1 LAPLLGTKPVSI
13 SDPAFVESEQAVD
26 DQVRRMLAIKGTRT
40 VDEIHRELGH
50 VLWDNCGMAR
60 SEQSLS
66 KALSEIPAIREEFWK
81 NVCVLGENESRNQ
94 SLEKAGRVADFLE
107 FGELLV
113 LDALRRN
120 ESCGGHFREE
130 YQTEEGEALRD
141 DEHYA
146 YVAAWE
152 FKGVDNEPELHKEP
166 LNFEFVHPSTR
177 SYK

>member
-1 LAPLLGTKPVSI
+1 
-13 SDPAFVESEQAVD
+13 
-26 DQVRRMLAIKGTRT
+26 
-40 VDEIHRELGH
+40 

-66 KALSEIPAIREEFWK
+66 KALAEIPAIREEFWEERLCASARTRAAT
-81 NVCVLGENESRNQ
+81 VTREG
-94 SLEKAGRVADFLE
+94 GRVADFLRVRRVD
-107 FGELLV
+107 GARRV
-113 LDALRRN
+113 ARN

-130 YQTEEGEALRD
+130 YQTEDGEALRD

-152 FKGVDNEPELHKEP
+152 SRVSDNEPELHKEP

-177 SYK
+177 S